1 VVCRPT
7 DGLPPVAVPSG
18 LLLLWRGRLE
28 GRPFAAS
35 TECETPRSRDTR
47 PRLATAGRRSDGD
60 PDHRKLTELHDEIA
74 SLLLAAERQKINEL
88 FRSSK
93 LKDEAR
99 RRVEG
104 ELDMREA
111 SLTNQRAGE

>member
-1 VVCRPT
+1 M
-7 DGLPPVAVPSG
+7 GFLPSQSR
-18 LLLLWRGRLE
+18 RGFFSCGE
-28 GRPFAAS
+28 AAS
-35 TECETPRSRDTR
+35 KDAPTECETPRSRDTR

-60 PDHRKLTELHDEIA
+60 ADHRKLTELHDEIA